1 MDIFLQRTLKRR
13 GQTHTVLDTV
23 AALPQDII
31 LQVEQLE
38 SRKEILD
45 KVADL
50 KRTLVVTK
58 GNRVDSQTGLREY

>member
-1 MDIFLQRTLKRR
+1 MDIILQRTLKRR
-13 GQTHTVLDTV
+13 GQTHAVLDTV

-45 KVADL
+45 KVANL
-50 KRTLVVTK
+50 KRTLVVTE